1 MSINSKSMKKLLW
14 IIAIG
19 VICIGVGFA
28 AGAATATLKAG
39 KASQINAIKDNL
51 FTMKSIKDSPQKFEK
66 VLLASTRTRIATTV
80 CYQYTHASD
89 DSKSK
94 IRVYVDEYNALVG
107 DSNSRLSLPSIS
119 STSNNSKVQSIYC
132 AIRG

>member
-1 MSINSKSMKKLLW
+1 MSVNSKSMKKLLW
-14 IIAIG
+14 IIATG
-19 VICIGVGFA
+19 VVCIGVGFA
-28 AGAATATLKAG
+28 AGAATATLKVG
-39 KASQINAIKDNL
+39 QASQINAIRDNL
-51 FTMKSIKDSPQKFEK
+51 FTMKSIKDSPQEFEK

-80 CYQYTHASD
+80 CYQYAHAND

-107 DSNSRLSLPSIS
+107 NSNNQSSLPSIS
-119 STSNNSKVQSIYC
+119 GTSNSSKVKSIYC